1 MPPLVVMVSSPVYGM
16 EDLLNQIYAL
26 LTGYGYTVWMSH
38 KGTLPVDSRKS
49 NFENCLNAVDAC
61 DVFLG
66 ILTGRYGSGREP
78 GALSITHQEIRRA
91 VALDKLRYF
100 LVHHDVTVA
109 RQLLRQFRYDRE
121 GQRLPF
127 TLQKT
132 AVLDDVLV
140 LDLYEEVIQ
149 NDSPLAAR
157 RGNWV
162 QPYYGTPELLHFI
175 ESQFMDAARVRAM
188 LEGERS

>member
-1 MPPLVVMVSSPVYGM
+1 MVSSPVHGL

-49 NFENCLNAVDAC
+49 NFENCLDAVDAC

-66 ILTGRYGSGREP
+66 ILTGRYGSGRAP
-78 GALSITHQEIRRA
+78 GELSITHQEIRRA
-91 VALDKLRYF
+91 VEQNKLRYF

-109 RQLLRQFRYDRE
+109 RQLLRQFRYDHKGR
-121 GQRLPF
+121 RLPF
-127 TLQKT
+127 TFQKT

-149 NDSPLAAR
+149 NDTPLSER

-162 QPYYGTPELLHFI
+162 QPYYQPAELLHYVQT
-175 ESQFMDAARVRAM
+175 QFADEERVRAM
-188 LEGERS
+188 LERER